1 MAEYGH
7 LTENEI
13 TLFHQGKDFRCYRK
27 FGAHAQGGK
36 GFHFA
41 LWAPR
46 VKSVH
51 VIGEFDGWRDGI
63 PMACVDLPGG
73 SQSDIWTCFVPG
85 AIDGMLYKFR
95 IETLSGEVLYK
106 ADPFAFFAEKRPG
119 TASRLAGPNTLKH
132 RWNDEEW
139 IKQRKSESHF
149 KKPMNIYEVH
159 LGSWKQHGKNAE
171 DPVFFSYRELA
182 KELTSYVKDMGYTYV
197 ELMPVME
204 HPFDGSWGYQ
214 TTGYYAP
221 TSRYG
226 LPKDFKYLID
236 CFHQAGIGVI
246 LDWVP
251 GHFCRDAHGL
261 CRFNGSELFESEEHV
276 EWGTYKFD
284 YSRPEVRSFLISN
297 AIFWLEEYHV
307 DGIRVDGVSSMLYLN
322 YGIDDPAQKRFN
334 HKGGEEDLVAQAFLQ
349 ELNEVIGRLHPD
361 VFTVAEE
368 STAWPLVTYPPEEG
382 GLGFHYKWD
391 MGWMNDTLRYCALDF
406 PFRDGSH
413 QLLTFSMMYAFNE
426 NFILPLSHDEVVH
439 GKCSLIQRML
449 GDYWRQFAGLRL
461 LLMYQMCHSG
471 GKLNFMGN
479 EIGQFIEWRF
489 YEGLE
494 WFLLDYDAHAR
505 HQKFVKAMNH
515 FYLNTPSLWQQNY
528 DWSGYQ
534 WLDADN
540 RDQSI
545 LLFKRQGKKEDDFT
559 IILLNFQPDTYKEYK
574 IGVPAAGA
582 YREIF
587 NSDREEFG
595 GSNHINPRPLKT
607 KKGVYHGQE
616 QYIEIIVPPIGAV
629 IFAPT
634 LT

>member
-182 KELTSYVKDMGYTYV
+182 KELTSYVKDMGYTHV

-391 MGWMNDTLRYCALDF
+391 MGWMNDTLRYCARREPSAFDF
-406 PFRDGSH
+406 F
-413 QLLTFSMMYAFNE
+413 
-426 NFILPLSHDEVVH
+426 HDV
-439 GKCSLIQRML
+439 
-449 GDYWRQFAGLRL
+449 RL
-461 LLMYQMCHSG
+461 
-471 GKLNFMGN
+471 
-479 EIGQFIEWRF
+479 
-489 YEGLE
+489 
-494 WFLLDYDAHAR
+494 
-505 HQKFVKAMNH
+505 
-515 FYLNTPSLWQQNY
+515 
-528 DWSGYQ
+528 
-534 WLDADN
+534 
-540 RDQSI
+540 
-545 LLFKRQGKKEDDFT
+545 
-559 IILLNFQPDTYKEYK
+559 
-574 IGVPAAGA
+574 
-582 YREIF
+582 
-587 NSDREEFG
+587 
-595 GSNHINPRPLKT
+595 
-607 KKGVYHGQE
+607 
-616 QYIEIIVPPIGAV
+616 
-629 IFAPT
+629 
-634 LT
+634 

>member
-1 MAEYGH
+1 
-7 LTENEI
+7 
-13 TLFHQGKDFRCYRK
+13 
-27 FGAHAQGGK
+27 
-36 GFHFA
+36 
-41 LWAPR
+41 
-46 VKSVH
+46 
-51 VIGEFDGWRDGI
+51 
-63 PMACVDLPGG
+63 
-73 SQSDIWTCFVPG
+73 
-85 AIDGMLYKFR
+85 
-95 IETLSGEVLYK
+95 
-106 ADPFAFFAEKRPG
+106 
-119 TASRLAGPNTLKH
+119 
-132 RWNDEEW
+132 
-139 IKQRKSESHF
+139 
-149 KKPMNIYEVH
+149 MNIYEVH

-171 DPVFFSYRELA
+171 DPFFFSYRELA

-439 GKCSLIQRML
+439 GKCSLIQRMP

-461 LLMYQMCHSG
+461 LLMYLMCHSG

-489 YEGLE
+489 YESLE

-515 FYLNTPSLWQQNY
+515 CYLNTPSLWQQNY

-534 WLDADN
+534 WLDAN
-540 RDQSI
+540 NQDQSI

>member
-36 GFHFA
+36 GFHLA

-182 KELTSYVKDMGYTYV
+182 KELTSYVKDMGYTHV

-368 STAWPLVTYPPEEG
+368 STAWPLVTYPTEEG

-391 MGWMNDTLRYCALDF
+391 MGWMNDTLNY
-406 PFRDGSH
+406 FRTAPEYRPENYH
-413 QLLTFSMMYAFNE
+413 KLTFSMMYYYDARFL
-426 NFILPLSHDEVVH
+426 LPLSHDEVVH
-439 GKCSLIQRML
+439 GKATIMQKMS
-449 GDYWRQFAGLRL
+449 GDYEYKFPQARSLY
-461 LLMYQMCHSG
+461 MYMYAHPG
-471 GKLNFMGN
+471 KKLNFMGN
-479 EIGQFIEWRF
+479 EIGQFREWDEKR
-489 YEGLE
+489 EQD
-494 WFLLDYDAHAR
+494 WMLLDYPLHAGFAR
-505 HQKFVKAMNH
+505 FMKDLNKLYLEHSAFWEKDYEADGFQWIDCHQEGCCIYVFERR
-515 FYLNTPSLWQQNY
+515 S
-528 DWSGYQ
+528 
-534 WLDADN
+534 
-540 RDQSI
+540 
-545 LLFKRQGKKEDDFT
+545 KKERMISLFNFSDQEQVYELHISDAQKLKE
-559 IILLNFQPDTYKEYK
+559 LLNSNLAVYGGTQKRKSATKAIKDGK
-574 IGVPAAGA
+574 IVLTLPP
-582 YREIF
+582 Y
-587 NSDREEFG
+587 S
-595 GSNHINPRPLKT
+595 S
-607 KKGVYHGQE
+607 VYYLAE
-616 QYIEIIVPPIGAV
+616 
-629 IFAPT
+629 
-634 LT
+634 